1 MMYKNAYI
9 NFIMLYLY
17 KNMLNIIFKIS
28 IYIFLIGSKDN
39 LNILRIFFIEALV
52 KFNSIFFMMI

>member
-28 IYIFLIGSKDN
+28 IYIFLICSKDN